1 MTSTPNAAA
10 LGLALSLGLVPAI
23 AGAQAAPRQA
33 APPTS
38 TRPQPAPAP
47 GSTPRTQTPTP
58 APTPAPAPPAT
69 ATPPPGTV
77 NPTSGQPRP
86 GLSPVQ
92 TAPGA
97 ALPPVTSSVGTD
109 AVAARPIGAVK
120 TPGPQIT
127 LGQAVDLALTYQPRV
142 ALAAQDTL
150 TARAQLREAQGLF
163 DTTFTFAP
171 GADYTQQ
178 PVAPGFLKQQLN
190 NRTLMKQLHLG
201 FTRANL
207 QLRDILVNSNAPL
220 PRCPLDFNFQFATDA
235 ITLDGLDKGEVAAL
249 GINQDQFPFVI
260 ADLEQSLGVDL
271 RTFCNGPLNQN
282 PLDAVLFDLS
292 YGRLVAIDQG
302 RPFGLEGILLSGVE
316 APKEAV
322 RLLAEISEA
331 VAARAR
337 LALERLGPLPQDQY
351 TRHVSLRTALNKP
364 WRNGMVTGVELLLE
378 SEENNFRDKILD
390 PTFGGAGFPPR
401 FPSSLTFSLLMP
413 LGRGRGN
420 TSVAAQERA
429 SVFTV
434 RAREEQGRQVA
445 TEEVYRTLLA
455 YIRLIAAQENLK
467 LAQASSERQKVLVG
481 LTDQRV
487 RGGEAARVEGFRA
500 QARAAFVE
508 SSVAGAQAELVDAR
522 MSLAEAMGID
532 AATLGEAPGAAD
544 RFADV
549 RVDQET
555 VAQLIASAMES
566 RRDRLALDQ
575 ARQASAALAAG
586 ARDDTRRVYDLNF
599 SGGLSQAYE
608 SEIFRFLP
616 DEQNPIFSELNPPK
630 QFDETHRYYSPRG
643 YWRGLSGRWEP
654 FVTASISFEIPLG
667 NNAAKGRLAEA
678 QATLRSSEIQ
688 YRDRTRLI
696 TDNITGVVQTLRAA
710 AEGVQRAREAV
721 DRTTATYEGALAQL
735 RAGELTLIDT
745 LTTEEELLGDQTELL
760 RQQQVYLSTLA
771 RLRFESGQL
780 VTFSGVGD
788 PSESLRFMPTEFV
801 VR

>member
-1 MTSTPNAAA
+1 MKPTPNAAA
-10 LGLALSLGLVPAI
+10 LGLAVSLALVPAM
-23 AGAQAAPRQA
+23 AGAQATARSQ
-33 APPTS
+33 PT
-38 TRPQPAPAP
+38 TQPTARPTAQ
-47 GSTPRTQTPTP
+47 TP
-58 APTPAPAPPAT
+58 APTAPA
-69 ATPPPGTV
+69 
-77 NPTSGQPRP
+77 
-86 GLSPVQ
+86 Q
-92 TAPGA
+92 TAMSATQPA
-97 ALPPVTSSVGTD
+97 VTSVIGTD
-109 AVAARPIGAVK
+109 AIAARPFAAGKA
-120 TPGPQIT
+120 PSPQIT
-127 LGQAVDLALTYQPRV
+127 LAQAIDLAMKYQPRV
-142 ALAAQDTL
+142 SLAAQDTL
-150 TARAQLREAQGLF
+150 GARAQLRETKGLF
-163 DTTFTFAP
+163 DPTFTFAP

-178 PVAPGFLKQQLN
+178 PVAPGFLRQQLN

-207 QLRDILVNSNAPL
+207 QLRDILANSNAPL

-235 ITLDGLDKGEVAAL
+235 ITLDGLDRGEVAAL

-271 RTFCNGPLNQN
+271 RSFCNGALNQD
-282 PLDAVLFDLS
+282 PLDAILFDLS

-351 TRHVSLRTALNKP
+351 TRHVSLRTALDKP

-434 RAREEQGRQVA
+434 RAREEQGRQIA

-500 QARAAFVE
+500 QARQAFVE

-532 AATLGEAPGAAD
+532 AATLGEAPAAAD

-549 RVDQET
+549 RVDQQT

-616 DEQNPIFSELNPPK
+616 DEQNPIFSELNAPK

-721 DRTTATYEGALAQL
+721 DRTAATYEGALAQL

-780 VTFSGVGD
+780 VTFSGLGD
-788 PSESLRFMPTEFV
+788 ASESARFLPTEFV

>member
-1 MTSTPNAAA
+1 MTPTPIAVVAA
-10 LGLALSLGLVPAI
+10 LSVALAPAV
-23 AGAQAAPRQA
+23 AGAQATPRQS
-33 APPTS
+33 APPT
-38 TRPQPAPAP
+38 TAAAA
-47 GSTPRTQTPTP
+47 PRTQAPAQTP
-58 APTPAPAPPAT
+58 AQAAS
-69 ATPPPGTV
+69 ATP
-77 NPTSGQPRP
+77 Q
-86 GLSPVQ
+86 Q
-92 TAPGA
+92 
-97 ALPPVTSSVGTD
+97 PVTSTVATD
-109 AVAARPIGAVK
+109 VVVARPIGAPK
-120 TPGPQIT
+120 APGPQIT
-127 LGQAVDLALTYQPRV
+127 LAQAVDLALTYQPRV

-150 TARAQLREAQGLF
+150 SARAQLREAKGLF

-178 PVAPGFLKQQLN
+178 PVAPGFLRQQLN

-235 ITLDGLDKGEVAAL
+235 ITLDGLDRGEIAAL

-271 RTFCNGPLNQN
+271 RTFCNGLGQD
-282 PLDAVLFDLS
+282 PLDSILFDLS

-302 RPFGLEGILLSGVE
+302 RPFGLEGILQSGVE

-337 LALERLGPLPQDQY
+337 LALERLGPLPKDQY
-351 TRHVSLRTALNKP
+351 TRHFSLRTALNKP
-364 WRNGMVTGVELLLE
+364 WRNGMTTSVELLIE
-378 SEENNFRDKILD
+378 SEENNFRDKLLD

-401 FPSSLTFSLLMP
+401 FPSSLTFGLLMP
-413 LGRGRGN
+413 LGKGRGA

-429 SVFTV
+429 SVFTL
-434 RAREEQGRQVA
+434 RAREEQARQVA

-455 YIRLIAAQENLK
+455 YIRLIAAQDNLK

-500 QARAAFVE
+500 QARAAFVD
-508 SSVAGAQAELVDAR
+508 SSVAGAKAELVDAR
-522 MSLAEAMGID
+522 MSLAEAMGVD
-532 AATLGEAPGAAD
+532 AATLGEAPAAAD

-549 RVDQET
+549 RVDQQT
-555 VAQLIASAMES
+555 VAALIASAMES

-575 ARQASAALAAG
+575 ARRASAELAAG

-599 SGGLSQAYE
+599 SGGLAQSYE

-616 DEQNPIFSELNPPK
+616 DEQNPIFSELNPPV

-643 YWRGLSGRWEP
+643 YWRGLTGRWEP
-654 FVTASISFEIPLG
+654 FITASISFEIPLG
-667 NNAAKGRLAEA
+667 NNAAKGRLAQA

-696 TDNITGVVQTLRAA
+696 GDNITGVVQTLRAA

-721 DRTTATYEGALAQL
+721 ERTTTTYEGALSQL

-780 VTFSGVGD
+780 VTFSGLGD
-788 PSESLRFMPTEFV
+788 ASESARFLPTEFV

>member
-1 MTSTPNAAA
+1 MRPSPIAVVAA
-10 LGLALSLGLVPAI
+10 LSVALAPAI
-23 AGAQAAPRQA
+23 AGAQATPRQP
-33 APPTS
+33 APPT
-38 TRPQPAPAP
+38 TARPQPAAPKPAP
-47 GSTPRTQTPTP
+47 APVSTPVPVPRTQTPVQ
-58 APTPAPAPPAT
+58 AVPAT
-69 ATPPPGTV
+69 P
-77 NPTSGQPRP
+77 Q
-86 GLSPVQ
+86 Q
-92 TAPGA
+92 
-97 ALPPVTSSVGTD
+97 PVTSAIATD
-109 AVAARPIGAVK
+109 VVVARPIGAPK
-120 TPGPQIT
+120 APGPQIT
-127 LGQAVDLALTYQPRV
+127 LAQAVDLAVTYQPRV
-142 ALAAQDTL
+142 VLAAQDTL
-150 TARAQLREAQGLF
+150 SARAQLREAKGLF

-178 PVAPGFLKQQLN
+178 PVAPGFLRQQVN

-207 QLRDILVNSNAPL
+207 QLRDILANSNAPL

-260 ADLEQSLGVDL
+260 ADLEQSLGIDL
-271 RTFCNGPLNQN
+271 RSFCNGLGQD

-337 LALERLGPLPQDQY
+337 LGLERLGPLPIDQY

-364 WRNGMVTGVELLLE
+364 WRNGMTGSVELLLE

-401 FPSSLTFSLLMP
+401 FPSSLTFGLLMP
-413 LGRGRGN
+413 LGKGRGAA
-420 TSVAAQERA
+420 SVAAQERA
-429 SVFTV
+429 SVFTL
-434 RAREEQGRQVA
+434 RAREEQSRQTA

-455 YIRLIAAQENLK
+455 YIRLIAAQENVT
-467 LAQASSERQKVLVG
+467 LAKSSSERQKVLVG

-500 QARAAFVE
+500 QARAAFVD
-508 SSVAGAQAELVDAR
+508 SSVSGAQAELVDAR

-532 AATLGEAPGAAD
+532 AATLGEAPAAAD

-549 RVDQET
+549 RVDQQAVT
-555 VAQLIASAMES
+555 ALIASAMES

-575 ARQASAALAAG
+575 ARRASAALAEG
-586 ARDDTRRVYDLNF
+586 ARDDTRRTYDLNL
-599 SGGLSQAYE
+599 SGGLAQAYE

-616 DEQNPIFSELNPPK
+616 DEQNPIFSELNPPV

-643 YWRGLSGRWEP
+643 YWRGLTGRWEP
-654 FVTASISFEIPLG
+654 FITASISFEIPLG
-667 NNAAKGRLAEA
+667 NNAAKGRLAQA

-696 TDNITGVVQTLRAA
+696 GDNITGVVQTLRAA

-721 DRTTATYEGALAQL
+721 DRTTATYDGALAQL

-780 VTFSGVGD
+780 VTFSGLGD
-788 PSESLRFMPTEFV
+788 ASESLRFLPTEFV

>member
-23 AGAQAAPRQA
+23 AGAQAAPRQP
-33 APPTS
+33 APPT
-38 TRPQPAPAP
+38 TAAAA
-47 GSTPRTQTPTP
+47 PRTQAPAQTP
-58 APTPAPAPPAT
+58 AQAAS
-69 ATPPPGTV
+69 ATP
-77 NPTSGQPRP
+77 Q
-86 GLSPVQ
+86 Q
-92 TAPGA
+92 
-97 ALPPVTSSVGTD
+97 PVTSTVATD
-109 AVAARPIGAVK
+109 VVVARPIGAPK
-120 TPGPQIT
+120 APGPQIT
-127 LGQAVDLALTYQPRV
+127 LAQAVDLALTYQPRV

-150 TARAQLREAQGLF
+150 SARAQLREAKGLF

-178 PVAPGFLKQQLN
+178 PVAPGFLRQQLN

-351 TRHVSLRTALNKP
+351 TRHVSLRTALDKP

-500 QARAAFVE
+500 QARQAFVE

-532 AATLGEAPGAAD
+532 AATLGEAPAAAD

-549 RVDQET
+549 RVDQQT

-616 DEQNPIFSELNPPK
+616 DEQNPIFSELNAPK

-721 DRTTATYEGALAQL
+721 DRTAATYEGALAQL

>member
-1 MTSTPNAAA
+1 MKPTPNAAA
-10 LGLALSLGLVPAI
+10 LGLAVSLALVPAM
-23 AGAQAAPRQA
+23 AGAQATARSQPTTQPTARPA
-33 APPTS
+33 A
-38 TRPQPAPAP
+38 Q
-47 GSTPRTQTPTP
+47 TP
-58 APTPAPAPPAT
+58 APTAPA
-69 ATPPPGTV
+69 
-77 NPTSGQPRP
+77 
-86 GLSPVQ
+86 Q
-92 TAPGA
+92 TAMSATQPA
-97 ALPPVTSSVGTD
+97 VTSVIGTD
-109 AVAARPIGAVK
+109 AIAARPFAAGKA
-120 TPGPQIT
+120 PSPQIT
-127 LGQAVDLALTYQPRV
+127 LAQAIDLAMKYQPRV
-142 ALAAQDTL
+142 SLAAQDTL
-150 TARAQLREAQGLF
+150 GARAQLRETKGLF
-163 DTTFTFAP
+163 DPTFTFAP

-178 PVAPGFLKQQLN
+178 PVAPGFLRQQLN

-207 QLRDILVNSNAPL
+207 QLRDILANSNAPL

-235 ITLDGLDKGEVAAL
+235 ITLDGLDKGEIAAL

-271 RTFCNGPLNQN
+271 RGFCNGPLNQD

-292 YGRLVAIDQG
+292 YGRLVSIDQG

-337 LALERLGPLPQDQY
+337 LALERLGPLPKDQY

-364 WRNGMVTGVELLLE
+364 WRNGMTTSVELLLE

-401 FPSSLTFSLLMP
+401 FPSSLTFGLLMP
-413 LGRGRGN
+413 LGKGRGS

-429 SVFTV
+429 AEFTL
-434 RAREEQGRQVA
+434 RAREEQARQVA

-455 YIRLIAAQENLK
+455 YIRLIAAQDNLK

-500 QARAAFVE
+500 QARAAFVD
-508 SSVAGAQAELVDAR
+508 SSVAGAKAELVDAR
-522 MSLAEAMGID
+522 MSLAEAMGVD
-532 AATLGEAPGAAD
+532 AATLGEAPAAAD

-549 RVDQET
+549 RVDQQT
-555 VAQLIASAMES
+555 VAALIASAMES

-575 ARQASAALAAG
+575 ARRASAELAAG

-599 SGGLSQAYE
+599 SGGLAQSYE

-643 YWRGLSGRWEP
+643 YWRGLTGRWEP
-654 FVTASISFEIPLG
+654 FVTASISFDIPIG
-667 NNAAKGRLAEA
+667 NNAAKGRLAQA

-696 TDNITGVVQTLRAA
+696 GDNITGVVQTLKAA
-710 AEGVQRAREAV
+710 AEGVLRAREAV
-721 DRTTATYEGALAQL
+721 ERTTATYEGALAQL

-780 VTFSGVGD
+780 VSFSGLGD
-788 PSESLRFMPTEFV
+788 ASESLRFLPTEFV